1 MEKKI
6 NYYLGYLLAIL
17 SVIAAI
23 SLDQYTKLLAV
34 KHLKDQKP
42 IDIIGKSRSSLWYFT
57 RSKTFLCCDRHYYF
71 SCCIL
76 FLFEGAT

>member
-23 SLDQYTKLLAV
+23 SLDQYTKLL
-34 KHLKDQKP
+34 L
-42 IDIIGKSRSSLWYFT
+42 SLIHISEPT
-57 RSKTFLCCDRHYYF
+57 RH
-71 SCCIL
+71 
-76 FLFEGAT
+76 

>member
-42 IDIIGKSRSSLWYFT
+42 IDFNCIIWKIEEQPLVFYKIKNFSL
-57 RSKTFLCCDRHYYF
+57 L
-71 SCCIL
+71 
-76 FLFEGAT
+76 